1 MSLFDELISSHGSAL
16 VKQLAQNFHLDESTT
31 QAAIGQMLPAITR
44 GVQRNSASSAGM
56 DELVKILDSGRHQSY
71 ADDPSS
77 LINADSVED
86 GNKIL
91 GHVLNSKD
99 VSRNIAGQAAAAT
112 GLDSG
117 ILKQML
123 PMVAAAA
130 MGMMS
135 KQSAAAGN
143 DGSAVS
149 NMLTSMLDADGDGS
163 IADDVL
169 DMAKRFF

>member
-1 MSLFDELISSHGSAL
+1 MSLFDELLSSNGSAL
-16 VKQLAQNFHLDESTT
+16 VKQLAQNFNLDESTT
-31 QAAIGQMLPAITR
+31 QAAVGQMLPAITK

-56 DELVKILDSGRHQSY
+56 DDLMKVLEAGRHQGY

-77 LINADSVED
+77 LTNPGSIED

-91 GHVLNSKD
+91 GHVLGSKD
-99 VSRNIAGQAAAAT
+99 VSRNVAGQAAAAT

-135 KQSAAAGN
+135 KKSAAVGN
-143 DGSAVS
+143 EGSAVS
-149 NMLTSMLDADGDGS
+149 NLLTSMLDADGDGS

-169 DMAKRFF
+169 DMARKFF

>member
-1 MSLFDELISSHGSAL
+1 MSLFDELLSDKGSAL
-16 VKQLAQNFHLDESTT
+16 VRQLAQNFNLDESTT
-31 QAAIGQMLPAITR
+31 QAAVGQMLPAITR

-56 DELVKILDSGRHQSY
+56 DDLMKVLGTGRHQGY

-77 LINADSVED
+77 LMNASSIED

-91 GHVLNSKD
+91 GHVLGSKY
-99 VSRNIAGQAAAAT
+99 VSRNVAGQAAAAT

-143 DGSAVS
+143 EGSAMGK
-149 NMLTSMLDADGDGS
+149 MLTSMLDADGDGS

-169 DMAKRFF
+169 DMARKFF

>member
-1 MSLFDELISSHGSAL
+1 MSLFDELLSNNGSAL
-16 VKQLAQNFHLDESTT
+16 VKQLAQNFNLDESTT
-31 QAAIGQMLPAITR
+31 QAAIGQMLPAITK

-56 DELVKILDSGRHQSY
+56 DDLMKVLDTGRHQGY
-71 ADDPSS
+71 IDNPST
-77 LINADSVED
+77 LVNADSIED

-99 VSRNIAGQAAAAT
+99 VSRNVAGQAAAAT

-143 DGSAVS
+143 DGSAMS

-163 IADDVL
+163 VTDDLL
-169 DMAKRFF
+169 DMAKKFF